1 MARVLV
7 LDDDVEI
14 ARMVGRVVE
23 LHGHEALIETSSMD
37 ALMKHGRGATR
48 LSAAIV
54 DLLMP
59 RLTGIEVLAVLQESV
74 PNVRRV
80 LLTAAP
86 SEPEVRDAVA
96 SGIVQMLIPKPPT
109 LSDLE
114 RALLWLPFGQ

>member
-37 ALMKHGRGATR
+37 ALMRHGSGATR
-48 LSAAIV
+48 ISAAIV
-54 DLLMP
+54 DLMMP
-59 RLTGIEVLAVLQESV
+59 RLTGIEVLTGFQESA
-74 PNVRRV
+74 PRVRRV

-86 SEPEVRDAVA
+86 QEAEVRAAVT
-96 SGIVQMLIPKPPT
+96 SGVVQMLISKPPT

-114 RALLWLPFGQ
+114 RALLWLPQ